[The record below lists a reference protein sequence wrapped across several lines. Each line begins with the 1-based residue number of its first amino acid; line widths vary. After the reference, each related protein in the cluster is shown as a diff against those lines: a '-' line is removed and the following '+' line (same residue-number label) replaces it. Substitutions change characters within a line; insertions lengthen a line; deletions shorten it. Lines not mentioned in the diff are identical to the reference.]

1 LASDDRVTREG
12 FVFLPQGDFA
22 SPGTDKDLAYFSN
35 HDGQGKTIEELLQG
49 DEANPTTA
57 YKAELLDVDDP
68 SEDGDNITHRSEN
81 GTPSM
86 VLRSLTDIDDFSEDD
101 ADDIVHRDAVWQK
114 LEVHG

>member
-1 LASDDRVTREG
+1 M
-12 FVFLPQGDFA
+12 FLPQGDFA